1 MLFASEIPSRK
12 AEQRDHSRWQHG
24 QQHRGTCLTGGAG
37 GIRRH
42 AHEETVGA
50 LVVAGFLDGFVAG
63 IHSDPEIL
71 VSINDIGNIDQMTL
85 IDIPEKT
92 IEAEEI
98 GEEY

>member
-1 MLFASEIPSRK
+1 MDKEYKMNKEISTLVQDQVDFYRDNPHMQRPDIIKSI
-12 AEQRDHSRWQHG
+12 AETAFKQ
-24 QQHRGTCLTGGAG
+24 
-37 GIRRH
+37 
-42 AHEETVGA
+42 
-50 LVVAGFLDGFVAG
+50 GFLDGFVAG